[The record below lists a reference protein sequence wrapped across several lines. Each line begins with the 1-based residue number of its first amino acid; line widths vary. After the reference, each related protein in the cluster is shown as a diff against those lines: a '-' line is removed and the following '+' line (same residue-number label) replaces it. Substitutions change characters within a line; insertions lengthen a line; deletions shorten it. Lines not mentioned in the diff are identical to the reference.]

1 MTSLFVICLAVG
13 ALLSVAMALLGA
25 THGPSSPA
33 HHIGSHQ
40 IGAHHGTG
48 GASSGGLIGHVLV
61 WSLSW
66 LSPLT
71 LGGFLLLFGG
81 AGLLAGGGALG
92 VIIAVICGLLG
103 AFAVRS
109 LLGAFTRASS
119 PGISST
125 AEGAIGH
132 IVSTI
137 AAGGSGEVSYRL
149 EGLERTVICV
159 AENRALRI
167 PRGTT
172 VVITRREGGYAYV
185 EPLDALDQA
194 ES

>member
-13 ALLSVAMALLGA
+13 ALLSIAMALLGA
-25 THGPSSPA
+25 THDLSSIS
-33 HHIGSHQ
+33 HHIG
-40 IGAHHGTG
+40 GHHSAG
-48 GASSGGLIGHVLV
+48 GATSGGVLGHALV

-81 AGLLAGGGALG
+81 AGLLAGSGALG
-92 VIIAVICGLLG
+92 VTVAIVCGFLG
-103 AFAVRS
+103 AFAVRA
-109 LLGAFTRASS
+109 LLSALTRASS
-119 PGISST
+119 PGITST
-125 AEGAIGH
+125 ADGAIGR

-137 AAGGSGEVSYRL
+137 AVGGSGEVSYRL

-167 PRGTT
+167 PRGTQ

-185 EPLDALDQA
+185 EPLDALDQT